1 MRIDDQLSRFERL
14 AQDLIEGSLN
24 RVFGQH
30 LPAEIASKLARAME
44 DSETGGHVSS
54 RFRVELSPEQFQ
66 RLSRDYPELATQLN
80 DYLTQLASQGGYVVP
95 LPIEVTF
102 EPSESISMGR
112 VGVVSL
118 RQELEDEDE
127 PTRGQRPISVPA
139 ALDDLKQIDAYLIV
153 EGKRHVPLDHPV
165 VTIGR
170 RLDNDIVLELS
181 TVSRRHAQIRWRY
194 GRFILYDLGSRA
206 GTAVNG
212 EPIRERI
219 LQPGDVIGVS
229 TAAIIYGEEASTGSE
244 RRPSDRNDSSSTIA
258 LPPDARP

>member
-1 MRIDDQLSRFERL
+1 MRLDDQLSRFERL

-30 LPAEIASKLARAME
+30 LPAEIASKLARIME
-44 DSETGGHVSS
+44 DSAADGQVSS
-54 RFRVELSPEQFQ
+54 RFRVQLNPDEFQ
-66 RLSRDYPELATQLN
+66 SLSRDYPELAAQLD
-80 DYLTQLASQGGYVVP
+80 DYLTQLAWQGGYIVP
-95 LPIEVTF
+95 FPIEVTL
-102 EPSESISMGR
+102 EPSESLSIGR
-112 VGVVSL
+112 VGVVCL
-118 RQELEDEDE
+118 RQESEVE
-127 PTRGQRPISVPA
+127 PTRGQRPIPVDG
-139 ALDDLKQIDAYLIV
+139 ALDDLKQVDAYLIV
-153 EGKRHVPLDHPV
+153 EGKRHVPLDRPV

-170 RLDNDIVLELS
+170 LLDNDIVLELS

-212 EPIRERI
+212 EPIRERV

-229 TAAIIYGEEASTGSE
+229 TAAIIYGEGASTGSE
-244 RRPSDRNDSSSTIA
+244 RRPSGRNDGSSTIA